1 MPSPKDVLEAIRHGD
16 ARQLES
22 LLASDAALASAR
34 DENGV
39 SALMQAA
46 YQRRSEMVEMLRS
59 RKASLDIFEAA
70 ALGDEAQLS
79 ALLSTDPSLAHT
91 WSADGFTALHFTA
104 FFQQP
109 ACAKLLV
116 AKGADVTAVARNPMA
131 VTPLHS
137 AAAAHATEIAR
148 LLLEKGAPV
157 DARQQGGW
165 TALHAAAMHGD
176 EPLADLLLSCGA
188 DPALKAGNGSD
199 AAALALEKG
208 YGALA
213 RKLRPV
219 GEKGF

>member
-1 MPSPKDVLEAIRHGD
+1 MEAIRQGD

-46 YQRRSEMVEMLRS
+46 YQRRFEMVEMLRTK
-59 RKASLDIFEAA
+59 KASLDVFEAA
-70 ALGDEAQLS
+70 ALGDADRVKI
-79 ALLSTDPSLAHT
+79 LLTEDPSLAHA

-104 FFQQP
+104 FFRQP
-109 ACAKLLV
+109 ACAKVLV
-116 AKGADVTAVARNPMA
+116 HSGADVGAVARNPMA

-137 AAAAHATEIAR
+137 AAASCEIEIAR
-148 LLLEKGAPV
+148 LLLENGAEV

-176 EPLADLLLSCGA
+176 EALADLLLSYGA
-188 DPALKAGNGSD
+188 DPALNAGNGSD
-199 AAALALEKG
+199 AAALAQEKG
-208 YGALA
+208 YEALA
-213 RKLRPV
+213 RKLRPHQ
-219 GEKGF
+219 G